1 MGRSTP
7 HSSLLTSHSLLLTSY
22 YYCMP
27 SPDRIRSLDAFRGLT
42 VAGMILVNNPGS
54 WGAIYPPL
62 EHAAWNGWTPTDLIF
77 PFFVFIMGISAALVI
92 PRRLAGGMSKGMVSR
107 QVVVRAALLFLI
119 GLALNGFPHYD
130 LATIRVMGVLQR
142 LALCYLATGL
152 LVTFTTP
159 RAWRYSV
166 AALLLGYWLALLL
179 IPVPGYGAGVLAP
192 DGNLPKYIDALV
204 LGAHRWRT
212 AWDPEGILSTFPAIA
227 SSLLGALTW
236 RWLREER
243 SVAERALG
251 LMLGGDALLLLG
263 WGWSWVFPINKNLW
277 SSSYVLWTAGLAMLV
292 LAALM
297 WAMDGLGKVRWARPL
312 EHYGANALAVFV
324 LSGLV
329 GRLITLIPVGSG
341 TGATTLK
348 GWIFNH
354 VFLSW
359 ASEVN
364 ASFAFAMVTVV
375 CFWAVAWG
383 MYRKGWFVRL

>member
-1 MGRSTP
+1 
-7 HSSLLTSHSLLLTSY
+7 
-22 YYCMP
+22 MP
-27 SPDRIRSLDAFRGLT
+27 SPARIRSLDAFRGLT

-62 EHAAWNGWTPTDLIF
+62 EHATWDGWTPTDLIF

-92 PRRLAGGMSKGMVSR
+92 PRRLAGGMSKGRVAR
-107 QVVVRAALLFLI
+107 QVLVRAALLFLI
-119 GLALNGFPHYD
+119 GLALNGFPDYH

-152 LVTFTTP
+152 IVTFTSP
-159 RAWRYSV
+159 KAWRHWV

-179 IPVPGYGAGVLAP
+179 IPVPGYGAGVLTL
-192 DGNLPKYIDALV
+192 DGSLPQYVDAV
-204 LGAHRWRT
+204 VFGANRWLPN
-212 AWDPEGILSTFPAIA
+212 WDPEGILSTFPAIA
-227 SSLLGALTW
+227 SCLLGALTW

-263 WGWSWVFPINKNLW
+263 WAWSWVFPINKNLW
-277 SSSYVLWTAGLAMLV
+277 SSSYVLWTAGMAMLV

-297 WAMDGLGKVRWARPL
+297 WAMDGLGRTRWARPL

-324 LSGLV
+324 LSGLI
-329 GRLITLIPVGSG
+329 GRLMILIKVGP
-341 TGATTLK
+341 TTLK
-348 GWIFNH
+348 GWIFDT
-354 VFLSW
+354 FFRSW

-364 ASFAFAMVTVV
+364 ASLAFAIVV
-375 CFWAVAWG
+375 VLFFWGVAWG